1 MLGECIVD
9 PVRWSK
15 FFARR
20 AVGLCCIQELRW
32 SGASGVMFSGKD
44 SMYKFFW
51 VGEPYGTERVG
62 ILLKEMLDEHSV
74 DVN

>member
-1 MLGECIVD
+1 
-9 PVRWSK
+9 
-15 FFARR
+15 
-20 AVGLCCIQELRW
+20 
-32 SGASGVMFSGKD
+32 MFSGKD

-74 DVN
+74 DVNWANDRIIVVKVVVGSTVIIVACV